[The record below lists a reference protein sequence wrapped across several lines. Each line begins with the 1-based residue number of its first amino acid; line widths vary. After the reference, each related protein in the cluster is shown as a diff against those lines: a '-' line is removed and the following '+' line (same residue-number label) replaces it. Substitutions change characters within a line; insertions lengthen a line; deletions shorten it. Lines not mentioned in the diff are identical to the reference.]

1 MSAQAQA
8 AAIEAIRHEVRGRRD
23 LRMLS
28 LRRMVENVR
37 LNAPDCSLADKEL
50 GELIAAHAVARGVQ
64 AIAFDLGQDP
74 HELEL
79 LAD

>member
-1 MSAQAQA
+1 MSAQA
-8 AAIEAIRHEVRGRRD
+8 AAIEAIRHEVRER
-23 LRMLS
+23 LPVRMVS

-37 LNAPDCSLADKEL
+37 LNAPDCDLGDKEL

-64 AIAFDLGQDP
+64 AIAFDLGQAP

-79 LAD
+79 AAD